1 MQCKRIGA
9 SADELKDPFGQAWTG
24 IAPET
29 LEMAATPLANQPSGY
44 IKASRDEK
52 QIGKV
57 RALNVQQV
65 HNGTEIFIRL
75 SWADESQ
82 DLTVTDTNQFP
93 DACGIL
99 MPVAGGDP
107 VIEEMGSQQAPVNAW
122 FWRAN
127 FEPEVAYSQTASG
140 LGSTVQHAATTLK
153 ANASFQQGN
162 WAVVFHRQLAEP
174 EHKTEAVQL
183 APGAAVKIAFAVWEG
198 SNGERAG
205 VKSFSKEWREMALE
219 A

>member
-1 MQCKRIGA
+1 MQCKKTNA
-9 SADELKDPFGQAWTG
+9 SADQLKDPFGQAWAG
-24 IAPET
+24 IAPEA

-57 RALNVQQV
+57 RALNVQSV
-65 HNGTEIFIRL
+65 HNGSEIFVRL
-75 SWADESQ
+75 SWTDENQ
-82 DLTVTDTNQFP
+82 NLTVTDTNQFP
-93 DACGIL
+93 DACGVL
-99 MPVAGGDP
+99 LPVTGDP

-122 FWRAN
+122 YWRAD
-127 FEPEVAYSQTASG
+127 FEPDLAYSQTAFG
-140 LGSTVQHAATTLK
+140 LGSTVLNASTTLK
-153 ANASFQQGN
+153 ALGSFQDGA

-174 EHKTEAVQL
+174 EHKTEAAQL
-183 APGAAVKIAFAVWEG
+183 SPGTAVKIGFAVWEG

-205 VKSFSKEWREMALE
+205 VKSFSKEWRELALE